1 MQRES
6 LCVAIVGNPLAAK
19 DLRSNTLISV
29 EPCHPPSWHRL
40 SWACATAKEEGE
52 KREEEKK
59 EKEEEASATAK
70 GGSRRR
76 HKHRRHTASM

>member
-6 LCVAIVGNPLAAK
+6 LCVAIVGNPLATK

-29 EPCHPPSWHRL
+29 EPCHPPSWRRL
-40 SWACATAKEEGE
+40 SWACATEKEEGE
-52 KREEEKK
+52 KEEEE
-59 EKEEEASATAK
+59 EKEEEACATAK
-70 GGSRRR
+70 GGCRRR